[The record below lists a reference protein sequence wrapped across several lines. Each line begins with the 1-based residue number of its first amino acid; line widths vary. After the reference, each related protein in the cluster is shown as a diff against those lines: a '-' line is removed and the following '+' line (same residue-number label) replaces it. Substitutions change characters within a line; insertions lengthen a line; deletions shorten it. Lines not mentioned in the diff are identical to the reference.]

1 MLRRTAALGLSA
13 AVVTAVF
20 LPGGGTAG
28 TAVADQGS
36 GLSSLLG
43 STIGSTLW
51 GDNDSRGPGPAG
63 RSAAPGPS
71 GDLGSMYSLTKAVGA
86 QRAWSRGYTG
96 KDVTVAV
103 IDTGIAPV
111 LGLDEDHK
119 VLDGPDLSYD
129 GQAPNTRYLD
139 GYGHGTHI
147 AGIIAGEDDHY
158 DPRRPDPT
166 MFAGVAPDAQLLNM
180 KVGAGDGGVDVTQVI
195 AAIDWTVQH
204 ADDQGMDVR
213 VINLAYGTES
223 LQPWQ
228 VDPLAKAVENA
239 WDHGIVVVTAAGNDG
254 LDAPNLLMPAIDPHV
269 IAVGAVDHE
278 GTAATADDQVADFT
292 SGGTSGRR
300 PDVLAPGKSVVSLRV
315 PNSFVDQTHPEGRVA
330 GDPTGRYFRGS
341 GTSQATAV
349 VAGEVALLLQ
359 ARPNLTPDQ
368 VKALLRDTA
377 DPLLQHP
384 QAAMGSGVVDVNAA
398 IDQGG
403 LKSLTSLLSKLLG
416 GSRSSLPDSTG
427 LGTLEAS
434 RGGEHVVDPSTG
446 DVLAGEVDAQGAVWD
461 GAAWAKASTRGR
473 AWSTGGVWNGHVW
486 TTDRWRDGQVQAAA
500 WQGRS
505 WSGIAWADHQW
516 SDSSWEARSWRNGDW
531 QARSWR
537 EATWLARSWRDHPDA
552 PQPPPPPPPPL
563 T

>member
-1 MLRRTAALGLSA
+1 MSRRSTALQLTAAVAVAA
-13 AVVTAVF
+13 AV
-20 LPGGGTAG
+20 LPGAG
-28 TAVADQGS
+28 VSS
-36 GLSSLLG
+36 GAAMAHDDDTLSSLLG
-43 STIGSTLW
+43 STIDSTLW
-51 GDNDSRGPGPAG
+51 GDNDSSGSGPAARRAG
-63 RSAAPGPS
+63 LDAAA
-71 GDLGSMYSLTKAVGA
+71 DLGSMYSLTKAVGA

-111 LGLDEDHK
+111 PGLDRDDK

-129 GQAPNTRYLD
+129 GQSANTRYLD
-139 GYGHGTHI
+139 GYGHGTHM
-147 AGIIAGEDDHY
+147 AGIIAGKDDHF
-158 DPRRPDPT
+158 DPKKPDPK

-195 AAIDWTVQH
+195 AALDWVVQH
-204 ADDQGMDVR
+204 SDDQGMDVR
-213 VINLAYGTES
+213 VVNLAYGTES

-239 WDHGIVVVTAAGNDG
+239 WDHGIVVVAAAGNDG

-269 IAVGAVDHE
+269 IAVGAVDHAD
-278 GTAATADDQVADFT
+278 TASPTDDVVADFT

-315 PNSFVDQTHPEGRVA
+315 PNSFVDQTHPEGRLP
-330 GDPTGRYFRGS
+330 GDTEGRFFRGS

-349 VAGEVALLLQ
+349 VSGEIALLLQ

-368 VKALLRDTA
+368 VKSLLRDTA
-377 DPLLQHP
+377 DPLARNP
-384 QAAMGSGVVDVNAA
+384 QPAMGSGVVDVNSA
-398 IDQGG
+398 ID
-403 LKSLTSLLSKLLG
+403 LLNVKSLTAALARLLG
-416 GSRSSLPDSTG
+416 GSRTNLPDSTG
-427 LGTLEAS
+427 LGSIELS

-446 DVLAGEVDAQGAVWD
+446 DLLDGERDALGSPWY
-461 GAAWAKASTRGR
+461 GAAWTRSSNVGR
-473 AWSTGGVWNGHVW
+473 AWSNGGVWNGHVW
-486 TTDRWRDGQVQAAA
+486 TTDKWKNGQVQAAS
-500 WQGRS
+500 WPGSS
-505 WSGIAWADHQW
+505 WSGISWSSHEW

-537 EATWLARSWRDHPDA
+537 EATWLARSWRD
-552 PQPPPPPPPPL
+552 L